1 MPSINRADWGREEG
15 RKGIR
20 RRESVTSVN
29 IPIYTY
35 ICRLIFFSSFSF
47 SCVSCTRESSSSRR
61 RSRLSAE
68 FVQVSVLLY
77 KRERERERERTSSKK
92 TQKREGSS
100 TPTDMRLVTLS
111 LALMGLVLAEP
122 NDQACP
128 TVTKE
133 LLPSS
138 CARRCNNPDCVFVS
152 TVNNPCNCPDAVP
165 TATLI
170 HPCGSDVG
178 FFFPG
183 ERRGNPSLCFLFFF
197 FFFFFFLSTH
207 TSL

>member
-77 KRERERERERTSSKK
+77 KREREREREK
-92 TQKREGSS
+92 E
-100 TPTDMRLVTLS
+100 RL
-111 LALMGLVLAEP
+111 
-122 NDQACP
+122 
-128 TVTKE
+128 
-133 LLPSS
+133 
-138 CARRCNNPDCVFVS
+138 ARRHRKEK
-152 TVNNPCNCPDAVP
+152 VP
-165 TATLI
+165 QHQQI
-170 HPCGSDVG
+170 
-178 FFFPG
+178 
-183 ERRGNPSLCFLFFF
+183 
-197 FFFFFFLSTH
+197 
-207 TSL
+207 